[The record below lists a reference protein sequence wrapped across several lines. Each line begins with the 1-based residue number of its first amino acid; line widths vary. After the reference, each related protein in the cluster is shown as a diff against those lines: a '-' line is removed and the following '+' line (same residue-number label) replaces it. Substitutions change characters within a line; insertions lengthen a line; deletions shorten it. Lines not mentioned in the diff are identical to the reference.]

1 MAYHLEVN
9 VKARVSFNFVPILLD
24 QLEDYAAQFKTRDI
38 KDPLLQMLAEPHL
51 EGISPEYCQL
61 IIESCFK
68 SHHEKMLSPY
78 AEYQRLSRPD
88 PATEQSRRKQFVE
101 QYGDWIDEQN
111 RFFDQHGIWSA
122 NLTVW

>member
-1 MAYHLEVN
+1 MTVTATAAKNQFGALCQAAKRRPVIVE
-9 VKARVSFNFVPILLD
+9 KAGVPDTVLVS
-24 QLEDYAAQFKTRDI
+24 
-38 KDPLLQMLAEPHL
+38 
-51 EGISPEYCQL
+51 
-61 IIESCFK
+61 
-68 SHHEKMLSPY
+68 Y

-101 QYGDWIDEQN
+101 QYRDWIDEQN